1 VGRRQKVYTD
11 DLGRQVKVEVLN
23 WNGTPYSTRT
33 HTYNA
38 RDQIT
43 SVKQFQGLDSSGIY
57 QEIVKSYDGYGRL
70 VSRKDPVQTAA
81 TTYTYNADSQPLTV
95 TDGRGVTQVFTY
107 NSRELPTNVSYSGYW
122 APLAPV
128 VIAYDAAGNRS
139 SMSDDTGTTTYQYN
153 QLSQLTSETRQFTG
167 LSGSYTISYEYNLGG
182 ALKAITDH
190 VGSRVNYV
198 FNNAGNLT
206 SVTGSGAHS
215 TPTYASNFLY
225 RAWGGIKDFDFGN
238 GAHQHLTFNSR
249 LQTTSM
255 SLSNGSISANW
266 TFDYY
271 DDGGIQ
277 KVTDSQNPIFDRAFN
292 YDHIGRLQEARTGS
306 EARGGTTIDGPF
318 KQTYNYDVWENTT
331 SRSYRIWTQGTSGDS
346 GSFTNN
352 RRQSWSYDNEGNL
365 SSDVS
370 AILRLR
376 CGRPAESVCRELV
389 CWRLAHTV
397 PDAIG
402 YGGLPN
408 L

>member
-1 VGRRQKVYTD
+1 M
-11 DLGRQVKVEVLN
+11 
-23 WNGTPYSTRT
+23 
-33 HTYNA
+33 
-38 RDQIT
+38 
-43 SVKQFQGLDSSGIY
+43 
-57 QEIVKSYDGYGRL
+57 
-70 VSRKDPVQTAA
+70 
-81 TTYTYNADSQPLTV
+81 
-95 TDGRGVTQVFTY
+95 TDG
-107 NSRELPTNVSYSGYW
+107 
-122 APLAPV
+122 
-128 VIAYDAAGNRS
+128 
-139 SMSDDTGTTTYQYN
+139 TGSTTYQYN
-153 QLSQLTSETRQFTG
+153 QLSQLTSETREFTA

-190 VGSRVNYV
+190 VGSRVNYT